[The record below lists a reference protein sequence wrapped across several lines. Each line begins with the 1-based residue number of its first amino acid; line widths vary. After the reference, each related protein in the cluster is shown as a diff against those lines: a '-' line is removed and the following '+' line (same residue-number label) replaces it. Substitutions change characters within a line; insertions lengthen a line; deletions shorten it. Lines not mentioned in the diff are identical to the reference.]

1 MTVVYFITPFSSK
14 EVVLKIC
21 RKPKAE
27 KFILAKFQ
35 ATRLQH
41 TILNFT
47 KPLESNFW
55 ELLEYGR
62 EIMYWIWLHHIDPV
76 YRTNVISSLNFF
88 RALRQAWRNVT
99 RRRFSFFAKLTQ
111 RLCNVVI
118 LTLRHWVAIT
128 KMYRHCHY
136 NIHDML
142 WGEFTIQR
150 CGNVGKTFWIWRRS
164 TDVMRTLHLCRNFN
178 VARTFPMYISSSI
191 RHRFDVEIPRGKFV
205 KITSILNGEST
216 WKLWHRFDVEILTLI
231 RLSKLTKYWWVLHVE
246 FFISFRRRIDVTSV
260 LAVSI
265 VSFPNIFCS
274 GNLF

>member
-47 KPLESNFW
+47 KSLESNFW

-62 EIMYWIWLHHIDPV
+62 EIMHWIWLHHIDPE

-88 RALRQAWRNVT
+88 RALRQAWGNVT

-118 LTLRHWVAIT
+118 QSCDYKDVSTLPLQHPWYAVRWICYPTLRQCW
-128 KMYRHCHY
+128 Y
-136 NIHDML
+136 NVL
-142 WGEFTIQR
+142 
-150 CGNVGKTFWIWRRS
+150 NS
-164 TDVMRTLHLCRNFN
+164 T
-178 VARTFPMYISSSI
+178 P
-191 RHRFDVEIPRGKFV
+191 
-205 KITSILNGEST
+205 
-216 WKLWHRFDVEILTLI
+216 
-231 RLSKLTKYWWVLHVE
+231 
-246 FFISFRRRIDVTSV
+246 
-260 LAVSI
+260 
-265 VSFPNIFCS
+265 
-274 GNLF
+274 